1 MNITSIKVEHVIS
14 FSDALFAFSIT
25 LMALSI
31 QIPDFPSN
39 ISESEMTNRLGELLI
54 PNIIHYMI
62 SFVVVGTYW
71 IAYHRVFEYI
81 KNVNITLVWLNLLFL
96 LFISL
101 VAYFTGLLAAYNT
114 YRIIVI
120 SFASISSTAGF
131 ILCFLWWYA
140 SHNRRL
146 VDKDMNPHLVRY
158 FLVRSLVAP
167 ITFLI
172 SIGISFID
180 VQTANYFWI
189 ILFPAYTIVN
199 KIHKPHLSK
208 SKL

>member
-1 MNITSIKVEHVIS
+1 MNITSIKVEYVIS

-39 ISESEMTNRLGELLI
+39 ISESELTNRLGELLI
-54 PNIIHYMI
+54 PNIIHYII
-62 SFVVVGTYW
+62 SFLVIGTYW
-71 IAYHRVFEYI
+71 IAYHRIFEYI
-81 KNVNITLVWLNLLFL
+81 KYVNTTLVWLNLLFL

-101 VAYFTGLLAAYNT
+101 VAYFTGLLAAYGT
-114 YRIIVI
+114 YRIVLIY
-120 SFASISSTAGF
+120 FASIFSTAGF

-146 VDKDMNPHLVRY
+146 VNKDMNPHLSRY
-158 FLVRSLVAP
+158 FLIRGLVAP
-167 ITFLI
+167 ATFLV

-180 VQTANYFWI
+180 VQTATYFWF
-189 ILFPAYTIVN
+189 ILFPVYMIIN

-208 SKL
+208 L